1 MLANGATCSCVS
13 STTVTGFRNVH
24 VHSASMLCARAARVR
39 SLVLAHAPLCAVV
52 ARSLEVALRSV
63 PRPLPT

>member
-1 MLANGATCSCVS
+1 MALPLGLDLSMLANGATCACVS
-13 STTVTGFRNVH
+13 SPATGVRSVH

-52 ARSLEVALRSV
+52 ARSLM
-63 PRPLPT
+63 